1 MKTVPSVKLT
11 EAILLI
17 FHTASVGEAKPNDQ
31 VRGYRQRLVTGRTQ
45 PLQVRLHLR
54 HGLHRHGR
62 HAALHTRCRLFRR
75 KPQDQDVAC
84 VYW

>member
-31 VRGYRQRLVTGRTQ
+31 VRGYRQRLVAGRTQ
-45 PLQVRLHLR
+45 SLQVRLHLR

-62 HAALHTRCRLFRR
+62 HAALHTRRRISRR
-75 KPQDQDVAC
+75 KPQDQDVSC
-84 VYW
+84 VHW